1 MDILKY
7 VNNVIAFFTNP
18 IWKYMLYGIIF
29 MLIIIWLSF
38 VYWTYRDARL
48 RNAPAPFWA
57 IIVFIFNYI
66 GLILY
71 LILRPPEFIDDVVE
85 RDLEIRKTEQLL
97 DGNSVK
103 CPACGKETKE
113 DFLICPYCRKKL
125 KNSCVGCSK
134 PLNLDW
140 KICPY
145 CKSSR

>member
-29 MLIIIWLSF
+29 MLIIIWLSL
-38 VYWTYRDARL
+38 VYWVFRDARL

-57 IIVFIFNYI
+57 IIVFIFNYV

-71 LILRPPEFIDDVVE
+71 LILRPPEFIDDIVE
-85 RDLEIRKTEQLL
+85 RDLEIRKIELLL
-97 DGNSVK
+97 DGSAAK
-103 CPACGKETKE
+103 CPACGKDAKE

-125 KNSCVGCSK
+125 KNSCVNCGK

-145 CKSSR
+145 CKSSQ